1 MNKGISHIDEISQ
14 FGTDCNYSLWFPW
27 LHYHSDEVVNL
38 FIKTIGAEL
47 LVRDTSSTIVELLHR
62 IKKNNKTLQLFQRG
76 LYEAFSRLNAGE
88 LWFFSVNAYIGD
100 IWNVT
105 FRETI
110 EWVMARFKKRYRHQ
124 ITIEV
129 VETPYGDI
137 DGKFIDNI
145 IWLRHHGFGIAIDD
159 YDLFGDEDNNVS
171 EDILRAIWKHCT
183 KIKLDWR
190 ITKTLIKQK
199 TIRRQLLSLRSRYPK
214 SKIVAEWIRNR
225 ADLLT
230 LIGVVDQF
238 QFTTHKI
245 LGEWIICLSE
255 TL

>member
-14 FGTDCNYSLWFPW
+14 FGTDCNHSLWFPW
-27 LHYHSDEVVNL
+27 LHYHNERVVSP
-38 FIKTIGAEL
+38 FHIPIGAEL
-47 LVRDTSSTIVELLHR
+47 LVRDTRSTIVELLYH

-76 LYEAFSRLNAGE
+76 LYEAFSRLNTGE
-88 LWFFSVNAYIGD
+88 HWFFSVNAYIGD
-100 IWNVT
+100 IWNVA
-105 FRETI
+105 FREAI
-110 EWVMARFKKRYRHQ
+110 EWVMTRFKKKYRHQ

-137 DGKFIDNI
+137 DGKFMDNI

-159 YDLFGDEDNNVS
+159 YDLFGDEHNNVS

-190 ITKTLIKQK
+190 ITKKLMKQK
-199 TIRRQLLSLRSRYPK
+199 TIRRQLLNLRSAYPNL
-214 SKIVAEWIRNR
+214 KIVAEWIRRR
-225 ADLLT
+225 ADLVR

-238 QFTTHKI
+238 QFTTYKI
-245 LGEWIICLSE
+245 LWE
-255 TL
+255 